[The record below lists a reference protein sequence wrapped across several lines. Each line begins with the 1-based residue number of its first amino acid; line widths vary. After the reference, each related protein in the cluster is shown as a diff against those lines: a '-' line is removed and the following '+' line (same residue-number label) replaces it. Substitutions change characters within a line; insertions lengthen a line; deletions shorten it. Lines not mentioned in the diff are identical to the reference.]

1 MTDRLII
8 SIGDW
13 ATLQAEGLFALSVTL
28 FGAAYFA
35 ALWFAAWW
43 LSFKYPRS

>member
-8 SIGDW
+8 SLGDW
-13 ATLQAEGLFALSVTL
+13 VTLQAEGLFALSAAL
-28 FGAAYFA
+28 IGAAYFA

-43 LSFKYPRS
+43 LSLKNSRS

>member
-13 ATLQAEGLFALSVTL
+13 VTLQAEGIFALSVAL
-28 FGAAYFA
+28 LGAAYFA

>member
-13 ATLQAEGLFALSVTL
+13 ATLQAEGLFALSVAL
-28 FGAAYFA
+28 LAYFA